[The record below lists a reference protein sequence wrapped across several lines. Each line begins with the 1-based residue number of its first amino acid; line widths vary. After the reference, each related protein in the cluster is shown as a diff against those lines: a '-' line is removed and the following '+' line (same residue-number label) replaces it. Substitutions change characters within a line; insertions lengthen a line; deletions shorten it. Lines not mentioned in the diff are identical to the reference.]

1 MTSVPGPMRQA
12 VEPFGRPPREHP
24 EGLLT
29 GRKRFRSLLFSGGST
44 TSRVPHRPLFPVDPL
59 SHLDRVASRL
69 NRLALQRAAYR
80 TLGLALLSAAILA
93 PAALW
98 LPSGAFIGALTAL
111 VVLCLGVGLGSFWAL
126 RTRWARR
133 VEAARWVEHE
143 IDLDE
148 RLLTLVTAP
157 DETHEGRLW
166 PELETD
172 NETRLDDWKGHKL
185 GIPAVP
191 SNVLLFALGLS
202 AAIFALAP
210 GGGDVDRPPPAP
222 SFLPKPEKVPQRSG
236 AVPQPGTE
244 KAEGA
249 LSGDGASGEGEGQSG
264 MAESAIT
271 RVKAQLGERFAK
283 SFAARQLGGGTQ
295 KEESDGES
303 PETMRGDLPESDL
316 GDSVSQAG
324 GATPPEGMGHIVQDD
339 ADDDGQT
346 VRRFE
351 GEGEGGTTGS
361 SQGGVRKGEAPKQGE
376 ASGAPS
382 ESDGQEQNR
391 DPDSPVMVSEDATET
406 VPGSG
411 GSGPGDMP
419 GTGPLLAQ
427 SPLDLSGGRRVA
439 RFSLALGA
447 LAETEGGEGGTLE
460 SDVYSYIAEGDRG
473 EQEADR
479 GVRHQ
484 SIPPEYE
491 TVIKRVFER
500 NT

>member
-1 MTSVPGPMRQA
+1 M
-12 VEPFGRPPREHP
+12 
-24 EGLLT
+24 
-29 GRKRFRSLLFSGGST
+29 
-44 TSRVPHRPLFPVDPL
+44 DPL

-69 NRLALQRAAYR
+69 NRLALQRATYR
-80 TLGLALLSAAILA
+80 TAGLALLSAALLA

-98 LPSGAFIGALTAL
+98 LSSSAFLGLLAAL
-111 VVLCLGVGLGSFWAL
+111 VLLCVAVGVGSFWNL

-133 VEAARWVEHE
+133 AEAAKWVEHE

-148 RLLTLVTAP
+148 RLLTLVSAP
-157 DETHEGRLW
+157 DELHDGKLW

-172 NETRLDDWKGHKL
+172 NEQHLGDWKSHKL

-191 SNVLLFALGLS
+191 VNVLLLAVGLC
-202 AAIFALAP
+202 AAILALAP
-210 GGGDVDRPPPAP
+210 GGGDVSQPPPPP
-222 SFLPKPEKVPQRSG
+222 SFLPEPEKPPQRSG

-244 KAEGA
+244 EAEGA
-249 LSGDGASGEGEGQSG
+249 LSGDGVTGDGEGQSG

-271 RVKAQLGERFAK
+271 QVKAQLGEQFAR

-295 KEESDGES
+295 KDESDGEE

-351 GEGEGGTTGS
+351 GEGGGGTTGS
-361 SQGGVRKGEAPKQGE
+361 DQGGVRKGEAPEQGD
-376 ASGAPS
+376 ATGAPS
-382 ESDGQEQNR
+382 ESEGQEQEL
-391 DPDSPVMVSEDATET
+391 DPDAPVMVSEDATEM

-419 GTGPLLAQ
+419 GTGPLLAK

-447 LAETEGGEGGTLE
+447 LADAEGGEGGSLD
-460 SDVYSYIAEGDRG
+460 SDVYSYIAEGERG
-473 EQEADR
+473 EQEADS
-479 GVRHQ
+479 GVRHE

-500 NT
+500 NS